1 LQFNASVKN
10 KVKSKQSVLVSDF
23 GDMVRCSCEKEKM
36 NLAKVLLQILWV
48 LFLAAIL
55 LGVPRLAGMV
65 ADQFNFSAV
74 DPDGAFAW
82 ISVHHIVQALIFL
95 ALMLVISKL
104 GGVQFGFGWGD
115 RQVGWFYV
123 RLFALIFAS
132 YVVVSL
138 IITILTGSF
147 QGFQYPMNARNIS
160 GQLGFQLLLSGP
172 SEELIF
178 RAFAM
183 TMLGLL
189 ISGSIA
195 QGDTGFGRVITSVFG
210 GKLSIVNLIAAV
222 IFGLA
227 HVRFSFNP
235 LSASFSTGQVIY
247 SIVLGLFYGVCYE
260 RSGSMIYPMI
270 MHSISNVVAVGMSII
285 ASLMIG

>member
-1 LQFNASVKN
+1 
-10 KVKSKQSVLVSDF
+10 
-23 GDMVRCSCEKEKM
+23 M
-36 NLAKVLLQILWV
+36 NLQKILVQILWV
-48 LFLAAIL
+48 LLMAAIL

-65 ADQFNFSAV
+65 ADQFDYSTM

-95 ALMLVISKL
+95 ALMLAISKL
-104 GGVQFGFGWGD
+104 GGVQFGFSWGD

-123 RLFALIFAS
+123 RLFAMIFAG

-147 QGFQYPMNARNIS
+147 QGFQYPMTARNIS

-189 ISGSIA
+189 ITGNLA
-195 QGDTGFGRVITSVFG
+195 RGDSSFGRVITSIFG
-210 GKLSIVNLIAAV
+210 GNLSIVNLIAAV

-247 SIVLGLFYGVCYE
+247 SIILGLFYGVAYE
-260 RSGSMIYPMI
+260 RSGSMVYPMI

>member
-1 LQFNASVKN
+1 
-10 KVKSKQSVLVSDF
+10 
-23 GDMVRCSCEKEKM
+23 M

-48 LFLAAIL
+48 LLMAAVL
-55 LGVPRLAGMV
+55 LGVPRLAGLA
-65 ADQFNFSAV
+65 ADQFDYSAV

-95 ALMLVISKL
+95 ALMLAISKL
-104 GGVQFGFGWGD
+104 GRVQFGFGWGD

-123 RLFALIFAS
+123 RLFALIFAG

-138 IITILTGSF
+138 LITILSGSF
-147 QGFQYPMNARNIS
+147 QGFQYPLNARNVS

-189 ISGSIA
+189 ISG
-195 QGDTGFGRVITSVFG
+195 GLVRGETGFGRVITSVFG
-210 GKLSIVNLIAAV
+210 GELSIVNLIAAV

-227 HVRFSFNP
+227 HVSFSFSP
-235 LSASFSTGQVIY
+235 FSASFSTGQVIY
-247 SIVLGLFYGVCYE
+247 AIALGLFYGVCYE

-285 ASLMIG
+285 ATLIIS

>member
-1 LQFNASVKN
+1 LPKI
-10 KVKSKQSVLVSDF
+10 
-23 GDMVRCSCEKEKM
+23 
-36 NLAKVLLQILWV
+36 LLQILWV
-48 LFLAAIL
+48 LLMAVIL
-55 LGVPRLAGMV
+55 LGVPRLAGLA
-65 ADQFNFSAV
+65 ADQFDYSAV
-74 DPDGAFAW
+74 DPDAAFAW

-95 ALMLVISKL
+95 ALMLAINKL

-123 RLFALIFAS
+123 RLFALIFAG
-132 YVVVSL
+132 YMVVSL
-138 IITILTGSF
+138 LITILTGSF
-147 QGFQYPMNARNIS
+147 QGFQYPLNARNIS
-160 GQLGFQLLLSGP
+160 SQLGFQLLLSGP

-189 ISGSIA
+189 ITGTLTR
-195 QGDTGFGRVITSVFG
+195 GEMGFGRVITSIFG
-210 GKLSIVNLIAAV
+210 GDLSIVNMIAAV

-247 SIVLGLFYGVCYE
+247 SIILGLFYGVAYE
-260 RSGSMIYPMI
+260 RSGSMIYPMM
-270 MHSISNVVAVGMSII
+270 MHSISNVVAVGMSIV
-285 ASLMIG
+285 ATLMIG

>member
-1 LQFNASVKN
+1 
-10 KVKSKQSVLVSDF
+10 
-23 GDMVRCSCEKEKM
+23 M
-36 NLAKVLLQILWV
+36 NFPKILLQILWA
-48 LFLAAIL
+48 LLMAAVL
-55 LGVPRLAGMV
+55 LGVPRLAGLA
-65 ADQFNFSAV
+65 ADQFDYSAV

-95 ALMLVISKL
+95 ALMLAISKL

-123 RLFALIFAS
+123 RLFGLIFTG

-138 IITILTGSF
+138 LITILSGSF
-147 QGFQYPMNARNIS
+147 QGFQYPLNARNVS

-189 ISGSIA
+189 ISG
-195 QGDTGFGRVITSVFG
+195 GLVRGETGFGRVITSVFG
-210 GKLSIVNLIAAV
+210 GELSIVNLIAAV

-227 HVRFSFNP
+227 HVRFSFSP
-235 LSASFSTGQVIY
+235 FSVSFSTGQVIY
-247 SIVLGLFYGVCYE
+247 SIGLGLFYGVCYE

-285 ASLMIG
+285 ATLILG

>member
-1 LQFNASVKN
+1 MTLPKTLMQI
-10 KVKSKQSVLVSDF
+10 LY
-23 GDMVRCSCEKEKM
+23 
-36 NLAKVLLQILWV
+36 VLLM
-48 LFLAAIL
+48 AALL
-55 LGVPRLAGMV
+55 LGVPRLAGLA
-65 ADQFNFSAV
+65 ADQFDYSAV

-95 ALMLVISKL
+95 ALMLTISKL
-104 GGVQFGFGWGD
+104 GGVHFGFGWGD

-123 RLFALIFAS
+123 RLFALIFAG

-147 QGFQYPMNARNIS
+147 QGFQYPLNARNIS

-189 ISGSIA
+189 VTGTIA
-195 QGDTGFGRVITSVFG
+195 RGETGFGRVITSVFG
-210 GKLSIVNLIAAV
+210 GELSIVNLIAAV

-247 SIVLGLFYGVCYE
+247 SIILGLFYGVAYE
-260 RSGSMIYPMI
+260 RSGSMIYPMM

-285 ASLMIG
+285 ATLIMG

>member
-1 LQFNASVKN
+1 
-10 KVKSKQSVLVSDF
+10 
-23 GDMVRCSCEKEKM
+23 
-36 NLAKVLLQILWV
+36 
-48 LFLAAIL
+48 
-55 LGVPRLAGMV
+55 
-65 ADQFNFSAV
+65 
-74 DPDGAFAW
+74 
-82 ISVHHIVQALIFL
+82 
-95 ALMLVISKL
+95 
-104 GGVQFGFGWGD
+104 
-115 RQVGWFYV
+115 
-123 RLFALIFAS
+123 LFALIFAG

-138 IITILTGSF
+138 IITILTSSF
-147 QGFQYPMNARNIS
+147 QGFQYPLNARNIS

-189 ISGSIA
+189 VTGSIA
-195 QGDTGFGRVITSVFG
+195 RGEAGLGRVFTSIFS
-210 GKLSIVNLIAAV
+210 GKLSVVNLLAAV

-247 SIVLGLFYGVCYE
+247 SIMLGLFYGVCYE

-285 ASLMIG
+285 ATLIIG